1 MNLQSMLRF
10 AIFSLAQLSIAQVM
24 AAYGQTQY
32 SPAIQPAGPYTPY
45 THHTQGY
52 SVQPYSECSIYA
64 WC

>member
-1 MNLQSMLRF
+1 
-10 AIFSLAQLSIAQVM
+10 M

-52 SVQPYSECSIYA
+52 SVPPYSECSIYRIYGIDA
-64 WC
+64 FANNVHHISLNGALLLV